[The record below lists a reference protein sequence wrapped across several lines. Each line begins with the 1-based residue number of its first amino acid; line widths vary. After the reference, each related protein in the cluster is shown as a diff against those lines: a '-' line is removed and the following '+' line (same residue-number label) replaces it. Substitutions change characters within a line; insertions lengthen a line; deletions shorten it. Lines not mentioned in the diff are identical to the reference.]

1 MEPTQRKAMSSGKSS
16 RVDEEVARLLSKP
29 VAQDEF
35 LRLRNKYA
43 NDQELVDQ
51 VQAAYMESYAN
62 IEKRAKVFAQAIQ
75 EKYGLTNEP
84 FSNLLLKALKYKQKY
99 GLTDAEFEAF
109 KRIYEQELV
118 GAKRPDVPRVTT
130 NVGKVLGD
138 ITLDTRGFGMKVSDA
153 DYRDLQE
160 ILKMYEDTRPI
171 HSQVIVQSLSYQD
184 CGPQALNSHFKPELG
199 HTLANHVHPVVAAL
213 FLPKIQYLEEY
224 FLYSNMANVVRA
236 RYNGEPFTTRP
247 DYELFYNLVSDPN
260 DIVCDSRSPV
270 KDLKNRVSLQK
281 HLWNAVLALRS
292 SNHFA
297 TNQLD
302 FIRAVD
308 MCRLNKY
315 DTPDLVYGRYDG
327 TIFKRLLSAFSFR
340 PTIVA
345 TVPTPT
351 VVSSNNPYFQSQ
363 TPQVAQISMIN
374 LRVGGQLLS
383 SAPTV
388 ELKEALQQV
397 QLFFENGLLVTK
409 HTDVI
414 YSRGIISFFVD
425 RRATVVRIGAMQHPF
440 NLGRLPVAA
449 SGFERLNTAS
459 VSFNNTIALRND
471 HYNLRSIVVAE
482 TTKVGSD
489 SDDSEIIV
497 GSSTYVLDHKG
508 QPAVPPT
515 EAFKYDPMSAT
526 NYNAPIKGAA
536 PGQLMSVHKCTVEEA
551 KNEARTKGIIFI
563 YQSPKDGVE
572 REGIKLGPF

>member
-51 VQAAYMESYAN
+51 VQAAYMEAYTN

-118 GAKRPDVPRVTT
+118 GAKRPDVPRITT

-138 ITLDTRGFGMKVSDA
+138 VTLDTRGFGMKVSDA
-153 DYRDLQE
+153 DYRELQE
-160 ILKMYEDTRPI
+160 ILRTAEEIRSI
-171 HSQVIVQSLSYQD
+171 HSQIIVQSLAYKD
-184 CGPQALNSHFKPELG
+184 CAEQALNSTFKPELG
-199 HTLANHVHPVVAAL
+199 HTLANHVHPVIAAL

-247 DYELFYNLVSDPN
+247 DYELFYNLISDPN

-281 HLWNAVLALRS
+281 QLWNAVLALRS
-292 SNHFA
+292 SNHYA
-297 TNQLD
+297 TNQID

-363 TPQVAQISMIN
+363 APQVAQISMIN
-374 LRVGGQLLS
+374 LRVGGQFLTD
-383 SAPTV
+383 APTV
-388 ELKEALQQV
+388 ELKKALTQQ

-459 VSFNNTIALRND
+459 VTFGETISLRSD
-471 HYNLRSIVVAE
+471 YYNLKSVVVAQ
-482 TTKVGSD
+482 TANIGSN
-489 SDDSEIIV
+489 DDSEIIV
-497 GSSTYVLDHKG
+497 GSSTYVVKSNDL
-508 QPAVPPT
+508 VPD
-515 EAFKYDPMSAT
+515 EAFHYDPMSAT
-526 NYNAPIKGAA
+526 NY
-536 PGQLMSVHKCTVEEA
+536 
-551 KNEARTKGIIFI
+551 EARKAIGAGSTNKSVQLVKYRGTNNSLTEVAKTHGIIFI
-563 YQSPKDGVE
+563 YQAPENQDLV
-572 REGIKLGPF
+572 REGIKLSA